1 MYFDNPSEDSKIL
14 TRDSSFNHHISI
26 RFCRDLTSYELSL
39 DNGTQLSDYV
49 DFKGNKYIVRKIY
62 NRAWMCENLMTE
74 YLFNG
79 EKIAS
84 SDSRA
89 YENNTNNVY
98 INNVTN
104 YNSAIAVYGSYDAK
118 KWAYLGGTSTIFPSR
133 DLGTLIE
140 RVDCKYFKIFFA
152 STVSEDSY
160 IDYIDIASDNK
171 LLRQKIR

>member
-1 MYFDNPSEDSKIL
+1 MRHL
-14 TRDSSFNHHISI
+14 
-26 RFCRDLTSYELSL
+26 
-39 DNGTQLSDYV
+39 
-49 DFKGNKYIVRKIY
+49 IVG
-62 NRAWMCENLMTE
+62 LMKT
-74 YLFNG
+74 
-79 EKIAS
+79 IQ
-84 SDSRA
+84 
-89 YENNTNNVY
+89 TTY
-98 INNVTN
+98 INNVTS

-118 KWAYLGGTSTIFPSR
+118 KWVYLGGTSTVFPSR